1 MAAVFADLE
10 GLGVFDR
17 AGLFVPVEFRKL
29 ETETLG
35 LVLVALFKKAANLAM
50 SLLLFGRLARD

>member
-1 MAAVFADLE
+1 MAPVFADLE
-10 GLGVFDR
+10 DLGVLNR

-29 ETETLG
+29 ETEALG

-50 SLLLFGRLARD
+50 SLLLLRRLARD